1 MSFKDVMFYLVCAA
15 TWFILLP
22 LFLVVGTIALV
33 GYAVLSELGEYVL
46 GRTAKAL
53 DNPMSSLKR
62 PGALMLSA
70 PRFPYVSVAGWANAA
85 VLIQLSMVWPPAGS
99 GLDKT

>member
-15 TWFILLP
+15 TWFVLLP

-33 GYAVLSELGEYVL
+33 GYAVLSELSEYLL

-53 DNPMSSLKR
+53 DN
-62 PGALMLSA
+62 
-70 PRFPYVSVAGWANAA
+70 VAARETARRVCLGN
-85 VLIQLSMVWPPAGS
+85 
-99 GLDKT
+99 

>member
-1 MSFKDVMFYLVCAA
+1 MSIKDVMFYLVCAA

-33 GYAVLSELGEYVL
+33 GYAVVSELREYLL

-53 DNPMSSLKR
+53 DN
-62 PGALMLSA
+62 
-70 PRFPYVSVAGWANAA
+70 VAARETARRMCLGN
-85 VLIQLSMVWPPAGS
+85 
-99 GLDKT
+99 

>member
-1 MSFKDVMFYLVCAA
+1 MSFKDVIFYLVCAT

-33 GYAVLSELGEYVL
+33 GYAVLSELREYLL

-53 DNPMSSLKR
+53 DN
-62 PGALMLSA
+62 
-70 PRFPYVSVAGWANAA
+70 VAARETARRMC
-85 VLIQLSMVWPPAGS
+85 LGS
-99 GLDKT
+99 

>member
-22 LFLVVGTIALV
+22 LVLV
-33 GYAVLSELGEYVL
+33 GGTSLVSYAVFSELREYFL

-53 DNPMSSLKR
+53 DNAAAR
-62 PGALMLSA
+62 E
-70 PRFPYVSVAGWANAA
+70 VARRMCLGN
-85 VLIQLSMVWPPAGS
+85 
-99 GLDKT
+99 